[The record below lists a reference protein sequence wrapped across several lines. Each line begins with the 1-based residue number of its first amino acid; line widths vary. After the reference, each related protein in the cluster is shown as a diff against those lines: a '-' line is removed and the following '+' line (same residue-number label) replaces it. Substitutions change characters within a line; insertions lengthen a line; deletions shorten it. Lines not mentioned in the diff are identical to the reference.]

1 MVRPSGSEAM
11 EEATLREV
19 LRQARAGERAAFA
32 GLYRCFFRRVLGLCR
47 YLLGS
52 RAEAEDAASEIFAR
66 LPETMKSYDS
76 TLPFPRWLLSVT
88 SHYCLDL
95 LRRRRLEQRIFEPRE
110 AEGMEPAVAGPS
122 PLEAL
127 LFNERK
133 DGVRA
138 AITRLR
144 ERYRV
149 PLVLRYYNELSY
161 DEIAARLGLSRAHVG
176 IAIFRAKQEL
186 RRALLPVHPEGRQ

>member
-1 MVRPSGSEAM
+1 M

-19 LRQARAGERAAFA
+19 LRQARTGEVTAVAD
-32 GLYRCFFRRVLGLCR
+32 LYRLFYRRVLGLCR

-52 RAEAEDAASEIFAR
+52 KAEAEDAASEIFAR
-66 LPETMKSYDS
+66 LPDTMESYDS

-95 LRRRRLEQRIFEPRE
+95 LRRRRREQRIFQPRE
-110 AEGMEPAVAGPS
+110 AEGTEPAVALPS

-133 DGVRA
+133 DAVRA
-138 AITRLR
+138 AITRLP

-161 DEIAARLGLSRAHVG
+161 DEIAARLGVSRAYVG

-186 RRALLPVHPEGRQ
+186 RRSLMPARAEGRQ

>member
-1 MVRPSGSEAM
+1 M

-19 LRQARAGERAAFA
+19 LRQARAGEKTALAD
-32 GLYRCFFRRVLGLCR
+32 LYRCFYRRVLGLCR
-47 YLLGS
+47 YLLGC
-52 RAEAEDAASEIFAR
+52 EGGAEDAASEIFAR

-76 TLPFPRWLLSVT
+76 ALPFPRWLLSVT

-110 AEGMEPAVAGPS
+110 AEGPEPVVAGPL
-122 PLEAL
+122 PLETL

-133 DGVRA
+133 DAVRA
-138 AITRLR
+138 AISRLP
-144 ERYRV
+144 EHYRV

-161 DEIAARLGLSRAHVG
+161 DEIGARLGLSRTRVG
-176 IAIFRAKQEL
+176 IAIFRAKREL
-186 RRALLPVHPEGRQ
+186 RRALTMANKEGRQ

>member
-1 MVRPSGSEAM
+1 M

-19 LRQARAGERAAFA
+19 VRQARAGERAALA
-32 GLYRCFFRRVLGLCR
+32 DLYHWFWLRVLGLCR

-52 RAEAEDAASEIFAR
+52 KAEAEDAASEIFAR
-66 LPETMKSYDS
+66 LPKAMKSYDS
-76 TLPFPRWLLSVT
+76 TLPFPQWLFSVT
-88 SHYCLDL
+88 SHYCLDR

-110 AEGMEPAVAGPS
+110 AETTEAAAAHPS

-127 LFNERK
+127 LFHERK
-133 DGVRA
+133 DAVRA
-138 AITRLR
+138 AIRRLP
-144 ERYRV
+144 ERYRL

-161 DEIAARLGLSRAHVG
+161 DEIAARLGLSRAYVG

-186 RRALLPVHPEGRQ
+186 RRWLASARAEGRP

>member
-1 MVRPSGSEAM
+1 M

-19 LRQARAGERAAFA
+19 VRQARAGERAALA
-32 GLYRCFFRRVLGLCR
+32 DLYRLLYRRVLSLCR

-52 RAEAEDAASEIFAR
+52 QAEAEDAASEIFAR
-66 LPETMKSYDS
+66 LPKAMKSYDS
-76 TLPFPRWLLSVT
+76 TLPFPRWLFSVT
-88 SHYCLDL
+88 SHHCLDL
-95 LRRRRLEQRIFEPRE
+95 LRRRRREQRVFEPRE
-110 AEGMEPAVAGPS
+110 AEATEAAAALPS

-127 LFNERK
+127 LFHERQ
-133 DGVRA
+133 DAVRA
-138 AITRLR
+138 ALTRLP

-161 DEIAARLGLSRAHVG
+161 DEIAARLGLSRAYVG

-186 RRALLPVHPEGRQ
+186 RRSLMSARKEARP

>member
-1 MVRPSGSEAM
+1 M

-19 LRQARAGERAAFA
+19 VRQAGAGERAALA
-32 GLYRCFFRRVLGLCR
+32 DLYRLLYRRVLGLCR

-52 RAEAEDAASEIFAR
+52 RAEAEDAASEIFVR
-66 LPETMKSYDS
+66 LPQAMKSYDS
-76 TLPFPRWLLSVT
+76 TLPFPRWLFSVT

-95 LRRRRLEQRIFEPRE
+95 LRRRRREQRIFEPWE
-110 AEGMEPAVAGPS
+110 AEAAVALPS

-127 LFNERK
+127 LFHERQ
-133 DGVRA
+133 DVVRA
-138 AITRLR
+138 AITRLP

-161 DEIAARLGLSRAHVG
+161 GEIAARLGLSRAYVG

-186 RRALLPVHPEGRQ
+186 RRSLISARAEGRQ

>member
-1 MVRPSGSEAM
+1 M

-19 LRQARAGERAAFA
+19 VGQALAGERAALA
-32 GLYRCFFRRVLGLCR
+32 DLYRLFRRRVLGLCR

-52 RAEAEDAASEIFAR
+52 KAEAEDAASEIFAR
-66 LPETMKSYDS
+66 LPQAMKSYDS
-76 TLPFPRWLLSVT
+76 TLSFPRWLFSVS

-95 LRRRRLEQRIFEPRE
+95 LRRRRVEQRIFEPRGVE
-110 AEGMEPAVAGPS
+110 ANEAAVALPS

-127 LFNERK
+127 LFHERQEA
-133 DGVRA
+133 VRA
-138 AITRLR
+138 AITRLP

-161 DEIAARLGLSRAHVG
+161 DEIATKLGVSRAGVG
-176 IAIFRAKQEL
+176 TTIFRAKQEL
-186 RRALLPVHPEGRQ
+186 RRSLRAARAEGRR